1 MRNRNIRLGSL
12 RGYVAPGDIRIGRL
26 RIGYGYGRD
35 IDSGVRFFTVRLLAD
50 LPRCSAHGDAFCGLC
65 SLNGPS
71 CDQCLAYQY
80 SGMHWDT
87 CPNRARSACER
98 AR

>member
-12 RGYVAPGDIRIGRL
+12 RGYVAPGDIRLGRL
-26 RIGYGYGRD
+26 RIGYGRD

-50 LPRCSAHGDAFCGLC
+50 QPRCSAHGHAFCDLC
-65 SLNGPS
+65 SLNGPR
-71 CDQCLAYQY
+71 CDQCFAYEY

-87 CPNRARSACER
+87 CPNRARSLTER
-98 AR
+98 TR